1 MRVEA
6 HECAERTFMDVT
18 EAFDSDELRGLPSL
32 GLDGKLSVEELL
44 DAGELGLGLW
54 ANETCQIR
62 TLWASSRPVQ
72 TGCWAHGVLGRP
84 TRLIFPFSFSL
95 SLHFSFLRFPPSVLV
110 SK

>member
-54 ANETCQIR
+54 ANE
-62 TLWASSRPVQ
+62 SSRPVQ

-84 TRLIFPFSFSL
+84 TRLISPFSFSL